1 VRLAHLLFLLLF
13 SPSLLA
19 GALTAE
25 VDSTQI
31 SRNETLTL
39 TLKYDERTSEKPDT
53 SELAKQF
60 NIRRQGT
67 SSGIRIING
76 DVSGNTTWEYE
87 LSPKR
92 TGQLSIPSF
101 AINGDTSEA
110 IGIEVTEK
118 SAGATQTDQQVYTE
132 TALDKTTIFTQQQAV
147 VAWRFVS
154 RAGAPQVRLTPP
166 HINGVITQDLGNR
179 SYQRTGSNG
188 RSEWVI
194 EQSYA
199 LFPQQSG
206 KITIPTQTF
215 QAIINTP
222 QRHRS
227 GFFVSVPTEVSLD
240 TEEKQLEV
248 MPPPNTNNKTWL
260 PAESVEILQQITGLN
275 THSQATAGTAF
286 TRTIRIRA
294 KGLSAEQLPI
304 PDMQANNIKIYP
316 EKPVFENKAGSQ
328 GNTGT
333 REDSAAIIAMQAGKL
348 VLPAIRIAWYDI
360 NTSQWLDAVLEES
373 TIDVLPNPNAPAQ
386 QPPSAAITTPPQ
398 SNIIDTTVDASTPN
412 TEQTPSNKTKSLNTY
427 FWQIAVGILL
437 ILLLALAVYIH
448 YLQRKMR
455 IGIAQAQAQTP
466 AEKISTA
473 NNIQQAIADNNLHTL
488 HRAITEWANTP
499 ERRTTLNRADMQPS
513 WHALERHLFGNGP
526 APSAEALQTLAAAL
540 KQQAAATP
548 STDKV
553 KKTHLSSL
561 Y

>member
-1 VRLAHLLFLLLF
+1 MKRARTLFILLF

-19 GALTAE
+19 GTLTAT

-39 TLKYDERTSEKPDT
+39 TLKYDERTGDKPDT
-53 SELAKQF
+53 NELEKQF

-76 DVSGNTTWEYE
+76 DISGNTTWEYE

-92 TGQLSIPSF
+92 IGQLSIPSF
-101 AINGDTSEA
+101 SINGDVSET
-110 IGIEVTEK
+110 IIIDVTEK
-118 SAGATQTDQQVYTE
+118 STDATQTDQPVYTE
-132 TALDKTTIFTQQQAV
+132 TALDKSTIFTQQQAV

-206 KITIPTQTF
+206 KITIPSQTF

-248 MPPPNTNNKTWL
+248 IAPPSHNNKTWL

-275 THSQATAGTAF
+275 SLSQATAGTAF
-286 TRTIRIRA
+286 TRTIRTRA
-294 KGLSAEQLPI
+294 KGLSAEQLPA
-304 PDMQANNIKIYP
+304 PDMQASNIKIYP
-316 EKPVFENKAGSQ
+316 EKPVFENKAGPQ
-328 GNTGT
+328 GNTGM
-333 REDSAAIIAMQAGKL
+333 REDSAAIIATQAGKL
-348 VLPAIRIAWYDI
+348 VLPATRITWYDV
-360 NTSQWLDAVLEES
+360 NASQWRDAVLEES
-373 TIDVLPNPNAPAQ
+373 IIEVLPNPNAQAQ
-386 QPPSAAITTPPQ
+386 QSPNTTPTTAQQ
-398 SNIIDTTVDASTPN
+398 SPTANTATDNSTAIN
-412 TEQTPSNKTKSLNTY
+412 TNKEPLTNEKPLNAY
-427 FWQIAVGILL
+427 IWQIAVGILL
-437 ILLLALAVYIH
+437 FSLLVLAAYIY

-455 IGIAQAQAQTP
+455 SGISPMPINA
-466 AEKISTA
+466 STSKKLAA
-473 NNIQQAIADNNLHTL
+473 NNIQQAIAENNLSAL
-488 HRAITEWANTP
+488 HRALTEWANTP
-499 ERRTTLNRADMQPS
+499 ERLTLLNRPNIQPS
-513 WHALERHLFGNGP
+513 WHLLEKHLFGNGP
-526 APSAEALQTLAAAL
+526 APSAEDLQTLASVL
-540 KQQAAATP
+540 KQQTATS
-548 STDKV
+548 STDKT
-553 KKTHLSSL
+553 KKAQLSSL

>member
-1 VRLAHLLFLLLF
+1 MKRARTLFILLF

-19 GALTAE
+19 GTLTAT

-39 TLKYDERTSEKPDT
+39 TLKYDERTGDKPDT
-53 SELAKQF
+53 NELEKQF

-76 DVSGNTTWEYE
+76 DISGNTTWEYE

-92 TGQLSIPSF
+92 IGQLSIPSF
-101 AINGDTSEA
+101 SINGDASET
-110 IGIEVTEK
+110 ITIDVTEK
-118 SAGATQTDQQVYTE
+118 SASATQTDQKIYTE

-215 QAIINTP
+215 QAIINAP

-248 MPPPNTNNKTWL
+248 MSPPSHNNKTWL

-275 THSQATAGTAF
+275 SLSQATAGTAF
-286 TRTIRIRA
+286 TRTIRTRA
-294 KGLSAEQLPI
+294 KGLSAEQLPA
-304 PDMQANNIKIYP
+304 PDMQASNIKIYP
-316 EKPVFENKAGSQ
+316 EKPVFENKAGAQ

-333 REDSAAIIAMQAGKL
+333 REDSAAIIATQAGKL
-348 VLPAIRIAWYDI
+348 VLPAIRITWYDV
-360 NTSQWLDAVLEES
+360 NTSQWRDAVLEES
-373 TIDVLPNPNAPAQ
+373 IIEVLPNLNAQTQ
-386 QPPSAAITTPPQ
+386 QPPNATPTTTQQ
-398 SNIIDTTVDASTPN
+398 SSTADTATGNSTTINADKEP
-412 TEQTPSNKTKSLNTY
+412 PSNEKPLNTY
-427 FWQIAVGILL
+427 IWQIAVGILL
-437 ILLLALAVYIH
+437 FSLLVLAVYIY

-455 IGIAQAQAQTP
+455 SGISPMPINASTP
-466 AEKISTA
+466 KKLAT
-473 NNIQQAIADNNLHTL
+473 NNIQQAVADNNLPAL
-488 HRAITEWANTP
+488 HRALTEWANTP
-499 ERRTTLNRADMQPS
+499 ERLTLLNRPDTQPS
-513 WHALERHLFGNGP
+513 WHLLEKHLFGNGP
-526 APSAEALQTLAAAL
+526 APSAEDLQTLASVL
-540 KQQAAATP
+540 KQQTDTS
-548 STDKV
+548 STDKT
-553 KKTHLSSL
+553 KKTQLSSL